1 MQRVILHKTGENLHR
16 NVWTFEWTY
25 RSNDLDIHSVTNSW
39 ADSKVVVTRTKKTLD
54 QESPPPQLMTFM
66 FRRSDAYKQSSVR
79 ELAKEVQPHFDRKI
93 KWLFSSSISTPQ
105 TWLSPFLFYYRNPC
119 WRGTVSRLS
128 KASTTALWNGN
139 TAGKSVWT
147 KVMGTLKGIE
157 LILC

>member
-66 FRRSDAYKQSSVR
+66 FRRSDAYKEENLQKKFNLILTGKSNDCSPPAFLLPR
-79 ELAKEVQPHFDRKI
+79 PGSHR
-93 KWLFSSSISTPQ
+93 FSFIIEIPAEGAPFQDFQKLPQ
-105 TWLSPFLFYYRNPC
+105 LLCEMETLLEKVFEQRWWVL
-119 WRGTVSRLS
+119 WRG
-128 KASTTALWNGN
+128 
-139 TAGKSVWT
+139 
-147 KVMGTLKGIE
+147 
-157 LILC
+157 